1 MENSYEVLYQR
12 NLIRY
17 GNLDL
22 RQIKMASTRNSNASE
37 FSSKVND
44 LIPKPEERD
53 AIFRSLEVYQQ
64 TLDLLQLVEEMMKYI
79 DEPTKLELFEY
90 LRPLIPPKHQ
100 VEYDKLAPPPAG
112 QKLRVVNL
120 RRRQNESLGFAVRGG
135 FEHGIGV
142 FVSQITPGS
151 QADIQG
157 LKVGDEIVRVNGFT
171 IAEAI
176 HEEVLNLIKT
186 YNQIELK
193 VTNIGMLPVRDKAE
207 HDVTWRYVE
216 KQASKR
222 RSQRDSGR
230 KSNSSLDKEG
240 EEVKV
245 FVNLRTAPTLGC
257 SIISGPRH
265 FPGIYVEVV
274 KQNSLAE
281 KVGMEAGDQIIKVN
295 DTSFIDITHKEAVV
309 ALKSS
314 KELIVILRK
323 HVGIPLIQSG
333 SSAMNRQMTR
343 PASPPPPP
351 VAEDDSSSL
360 NDRSAVND
368 RIFDRDDIYNTE
380 TKMQVD
386 NSSQNTDEVHVVSS
400 YNLKSKEGRLPDQ
413 TDKDDMIQIVDI
425 IEPEVSI
432 ENKDVPS
439 DNEEDDTAERLQ
451 RVLQQKLDE
460 NKKEA
465 ELLRMQSGFVKTFS
479 KLWQPKSLFK
489 KHKKED
495 EILSGR
501 GGPLKKTSYGLLGNP
516 QGLQGSDRNNTSD
529 VSTYF

>member
-1 MENSYEVLYQR
+1 
-12 NLIRY
+12 
-17 GNLDL
+17 
-22 RQIKMASTRNSNASE
+22 MASTRNSNASE

-44 LIPKPEERD
+44 LIPQPEERD

-64 TLDLLQLVEEMMKYI
+64 
-79 DEPTKLELFEY
+79 
-90 LRPLIPPKHQ
+90 PLIPPKHQ

-151 QADIQG
+151 QADLQG

-207 HDVTWRYVE
+207 HDVTWKYVE

-314 KELIVILRK
+314 KELIVVLRK
-323 HVGIPLIQSG
+323 YVGIPLIQSG
-333 SSAMNRQMTR
+333 SSAMNRQMTQ
-343 PASPPPPP
+343 PASPPPLP
-351 VAEDDSSSL
+351 VADDDSSSL

-368 RIFDRDDIYNTE
+368 RIINRDDIYNTE

-386 NSSQNTDEVHVVSS
+386 NLFQNTDEVHEVSS
-400 YNLKSKEGRLPDQ
+400 YKLKGKEERLPYQSD
-413 TDKDDMIQIVDI
+413 TEEVIQIVDI
-425 IEPEVSI
+425 IEPEVRI
-432 ENKDVPS
+432 ENKHEPL
-439 DNEEDDTAERLQ
+439 DNKDDDTAERLQ
-451 RVLQQKLDE
+451 TVLQQKLDENKHVPSDNEEEDTADRLQRVLQLKLDE

-465 ELLRMQSGFVKTFS
+465 ELLRMQ
-479 KLWQPKSLFK
+479 
-489 KHKKED
+489 D

-516 QGLQGSDRNNTSD
+516 QGKQGSDRNNTSD